1 MTSNNEASGSPT
13 ASDDEIAA
21 MVTGK
26 DGLRMLLQPQVD
38 LLTGRIV
45 SAEALARWQHPR
57 LGVIMPGEFIPAVNR
72 LGLDRTLFERVCLRV
87 IDMLLT
93 LRRAGIAVPVA
104 INAPASTLSDER
116 SVDFLLGRVHAAE
129 LPASL
134 LRVELTE
141 DQPIRE
147 LDVLRASLLRLEN
160 AGCEVSLDDF
170 GTGHA
175 SLKLLSAIPLSEV
188 KIDQYFVTRMRRSA
202 VAFEVLRTAA
212 ELANRLGRRV
222 VAEGVENMADIP
234 ALRAAGCRYGQGFAL
249 GRPMPLDELMMR
261 LRTQRDR
268 GDALAAPAAYASSWL
283 DIYEDPKPEP
293 APPRRVRHVTTQ

>member
-1 MTSNNEASGSPT
+1 MTPNHEASTSSVV
-13 ASDDEIAA
+13 SDEEVAA

-26 DGLRMLLQPQVD
+26 DGLRVLLQPQVD

-57 LGVIMPGEFIPAVNR
+57 LGVVMPAEFIPAINR
-72 LGLDRTLFERVCLRV
+72 MALDTLLFERVCVRV
-87 IDMLLT
+87 IDVLLT
-93 LRRAGIAVPVA
+93 MRRAGIAVPVA
-104 INAPASTLSDER
+104 INAPATTLSDER
-116 SVDFLLGRVHAAE
+116 AVDFLLDLIYTAE

-134 LRVELTE
+134 VRVELTE

-147 LDVLRASLLRLEN
+147 LEVLRASLMKLEV

-212 ELANRLGRRV
+212 ELATRLGWRV
-222 VAEGVENMADIP
+222 VAEGVENVADIP

-249 GRPMPLDELMMR
+249 GRPMSLDELMLR

-268 GDALAAPAAYASSWL
+268 GEPLAAPASYASSWIEAF
-283 DIYEDPKPEP
+283 DGAGKESEP
-293 APPRRVRHVTTQ
+293 GFPVSATAQ

>member
-1 MTSNNEASGSPT
+1 M

-45 SAEALARWQHPR
+45 SAEALARWLHPR
-57 LGVIMPGEFIPAVNR
+57 LGIIMPSEFIPIVNR
-72 LGLDRTLFERVCLRV
+72 LGLDKILFERVCLRV

-116 SVDFLLGRVHAAE
+116 EVDFLLGRIHAAE

-134 LRVELTE
+134 VRVELTE

-147 LDVLRASLLRLEN
+147 LDVLRASLLKLEN

-268 GDALAAPAAYASSWL
+268 DDALAAPAPYGSPWL
-283 DIYEDPKPEP
+283 DAYGDAKQEAAP
-293 APPRRVRHVTTQ
+293 ARRARHATTQ